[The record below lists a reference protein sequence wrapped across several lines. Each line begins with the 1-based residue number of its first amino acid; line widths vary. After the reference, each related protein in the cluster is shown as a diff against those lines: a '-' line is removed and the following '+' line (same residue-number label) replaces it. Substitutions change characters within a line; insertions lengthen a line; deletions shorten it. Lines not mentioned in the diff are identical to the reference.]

1 MNELGD
7 FIKSK
12 RLSMDLSLRDFAKLC
27 DLSHTHIDSI
37 EKGYDFRTGKP
48 VRITNETLTKIAFAI
63 DVEPSLLFDLSIGLV
78 SENTKVPVLGRII
91 AGIPLEA
98 INDIIDYEE
107 IPKAMARLGEY
118 FGLQVRGNSMEPR
131 IKEDDVVI
139 VRKQS
144 DIENGDIAVVLI
156 NGYDA
161 TLKKVTKQE
170 NGIMLTAYNPEAY
183 PPKFYTNEEIINLPV
198 EILGKVIE
206 LRAKF

>member
-118 FGLQVRGNSMEPR
+118 FGLQVR
-131 IKEDDVVI
+131 
-139 VRKQS
+139 KQS